1 MSANKKFKSYKR
13 DDDSEED
20 SEDEKP
26 SKKSPKKGRGRGKF
40 EKKKEVES
48 CFVDLR
54 QVIYL

>member
-40 EKKKEVES
+40 ETNRRYKV
-48 CFVDLR
+48 VLL
-54 QVIYL
+54 V

>member
-26 SKKSPKKGRGRGKF
+26 SMKSPKKGRGRGKF
-40 EKKKEVES
+40 ETN
-48 CFVDLR
+48 R
-54 QVIYL
+54 R

>member
-26 SKKSPKKGRGRGKF
+26 SKKSPKKGSGRGKF
-40 EKKKEVES
+40 EKKEVEC
-48 CFVDLR
+48 CFVGLR
-54 QVIYL
+54 QLIYL